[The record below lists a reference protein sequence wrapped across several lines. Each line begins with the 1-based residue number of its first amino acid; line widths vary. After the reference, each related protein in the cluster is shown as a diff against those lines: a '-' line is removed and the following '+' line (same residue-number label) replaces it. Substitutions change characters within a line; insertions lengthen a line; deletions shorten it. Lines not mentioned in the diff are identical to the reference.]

1 VNRPLQFHL
10 LLLAAG
16 LAATAPAAPSGPAGD
31 RSCATCH
38 ADKATAYAGSAHALT
53 TSWPHAGNMKGNFA
67 PGGNTMATSDPN
79 LSFLMEKIG
88 GGHFQTASLVT
99 PVQTMQRRERID
111 LIVGSGRK
119 AQTYL
124 YWDKDLLLELPVSYW
139 MPTGQWM
146 NSPGYP
152 DGTANFDRGTSDR
165 CLECHA
171 TSFTTRQPP
180 RNRFVRDSLV
190 LGISCQKCHG
200 PGGEHVAR
208 MQASKR
214 DADLAIVNPTKLPR
228 DRQMDLCSLCHA
240 GVGKPLAPTL
250 SYSAG
255 DTLAKYLAVTPADP
269 AKPVDPHGSQF
280 QTLAQSRCYQQSETL
295 TCLACHDVHQTQR
308 RADAYVQSCLACHQ
322 VEACGEFPARQD
334 EIRGKCIDCH
344 MPLQTT
350 AKIVMRLGGERH
362 QPQVRTH
369 RIGIYP
375 TAEDLSALK
384 N

>member
-1 VNRPLQFHL
+1 MLVAAS
-10 LLLAAG
+10 LLAVTVRA
-16 LAATAPAAPSGPAGD
+16 APAGYVDESACVA
-31 RSCATCH
+31 CH
-38 ADKATAYAGSAHALT
+38 TDKAAYRQSAHALT
-53 TSWPHAGNMKGNFA
+53 TSWPHAGNLKGNFA
-67 PGGNTMATSDPN
+67 PGANTMATADPN
-79 LSFLMEKIG
+79 LTFRMEKIG
-88 GGHFQTASLVT
+88 ADHFQTANLVT

-111 LIVGSGRK
+111 VIVGSGRK

-124 YWDKDLLLELPVSYW
+124 YWDQDLLLELPVSYW
-139 MPTGQWM
+139 MPTGEWM

-200 PGGEHVAR
+200 PGGEHSAR
-208 MQASKR
+208 MQSGAST
-214 DADLAIVNPTKLPR
+214 AGSAIVNPAKLPR
-228 DRQMDLCSLCHA
+228 ARQMDLCSLCHA

-250 SYSAG
+250 SYTAG
-255 DTLAKYLAVTPADP
+255 DVLAKYMSITPADP

-280 QTLAQSRCYQQSETL
+280 QTLSQSRCYREGETL
-295 TCLACHDVHQTQR
+295 TCLSCHDVHQTQR
-308 RADAYVQSCLACHQ
+308 RADAYAQSCLSCHEVQSC
-322 VEACGEFPARQD
+322 GKFPALQD
-334 EIRGKCIDCH
+334 QIRGKCVDCH

-375 TAEDLSALK
+375 SPENPTP
-384 N
+384 

>member
-1 VNRPLQFHL
+1 MNAPRPRQILR
-10 LLLAAG
+10 LAAG
-16 LAATAPAAPSGPAGD
+16 LALAAQAAPAVHVD
-31 RSCATCH
+31 DKSCAACH
-38 ADKATAYAGSAHALT
+38 ADKSSTYARSAHALT
-53 TSWPHAGNMKGNFA
+53 TSWPHTGNMQGNFA
-67 PGGNTMATSDPN
+67 PGGNTMATADPN

-88 GGHFQTASLVT
+88 ADHFQTATLAT
-99 PVQTMQRRERID
+99 PVQTRQRRERID
-111 LIVGSGRK
+111 IIVGSGRK

-124 YWDKDLLLELPVSYW
+124 YWDQDLLLELPVSYW
-139 MPTGQWM
+139 MPTGEWM

-208 MQASKR
+208 RQAGLPTGATP
-214 DADLAIVNPTKLPR
+214 DIVIPAKLPR
-228 DRQMDLCSLCHA
+228 ARQQDVCALCHA

-250 SYSAG
+250 SYTAG
-255 DTLAKYLAVTPADP
+255 DILAKYLALAPADP
-269 AKPVDPHGSQF
+269 AKPVDPHGSQL
-280 QTLAQSRCYQQSETL
+280 QTLAQSRCYQSSQAL
-295 TCLACHDVHQTQR
+295 TCLSCHDVHQTQR
-308 RADAYVQSCLACHQ
+308 QADAYVQSCLTCHQ
-322 VEACGEFPARQD
+322 VEACGQFPALRD
-334 EIRGKCIDCH
+334 TIRNQCIDCH

-350 AKIVMRLGGERH
+350 AKIVLRLGGERH

-375 TAEDLSALK
+375 AAE
-384 N
+384 NPGP

>member
-1 VNRPLQFHL
+1 MKHCFSLSVIVLC
-10 LLLAAG
+10 
-16 LAATAPAAPSGPAGD
+16 AATLGIAAPGKYAD
-31 RSCATCH
+31 EKSCAACH
-38 ADKATAYAGSAHALT
+38 ADEAAAYATSAHALT
-53 TSWPHAGNMKGNFA
+53 TSWPSAGNMKGNFA
-67 PGGNTMATSDPN
+67 PGANAMATADPN

-88 GGHFQTASLVT
+88 TDHFQTARLVT
-99 PVQTMQRRERID
+99 LVQTMQRRERID
-111 LIVGSGRK
+111 IVVGSGRK

-139 MPTGQWM
+139 MATGEWM

-180 RNRFVRDSLV
+180 RNRFDPASLV

-200 PGGEHVAR
+200 AAAEHVTR
-208 MQASKR
+208 MTAGH
-214 DADLAIVNPTKLPR
+214 ATAGPAIVNPAKLPR
-228 DRQMDLCSLCHA
+228 ARQMEVCALCHG

-250 SYSAG
+250 SFTPG
-255 DTLAKYLAVTPADP
+255 DILAKYIALTPADP
-269 AKPVDPHGSQF
+269 GKRVDPHGSQV
-280 QTLAQSRCYQQSETL
+280 QTLTQSRCYQRSDTL
-295 TCLACHDVHQTQR
+295 TCLSCHDVHHTER
-308 RADAYVQSCLACHQ
+308 RADAYVQSCLKCHQ
-322 VEACGEFPARQD
+322 VEACKKFPALRD
-334 EIRGKCIDCH
+334 TIRDQCIDCH

-369 RIGIYP
+369 RIGVYP
-375 TAEDLSALK
+375 D
-384 N
+384 NR